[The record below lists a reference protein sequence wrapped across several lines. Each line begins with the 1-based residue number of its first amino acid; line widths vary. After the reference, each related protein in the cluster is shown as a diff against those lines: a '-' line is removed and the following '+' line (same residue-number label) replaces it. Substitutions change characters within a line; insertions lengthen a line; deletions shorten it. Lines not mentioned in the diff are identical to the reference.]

1 MTLGVDASVAVKWYF
16 DEPDTDKARLVLDS
30 GHLLVAPSLIVVEVA
45 NVAWKK
51 QRRGEANPGQV
62 RSLADELPDSFLLIP
77 EERLVG
83 RALAIAEE
91 IDHPVYDCLYLAASE
106 RWNAPLITHDKR
118 LLEKI
123 KNTVWARIVVAL
135 SEYETRQH

>member
-1 MTLGVDASVAVKWYF
+1 MAVKGYF
-16 DEPDTDKARLVLDS
+16 EEPVTDKARQVLDS
-30 GHLLVAPSLIVVEVA
+30 AHLLVAPSLIIVEVA

-51 QRRGEANPGQV
+51 QRRGEATSDQIRLLGEG
-62 RSLADELPDSFLLIP
+62 LADSFLLIP
-77 EERLVG
+77 EDRLIG

-91 IDHPVYDCLYLAASE
+91 IDHPVYDCLYIAASE

-123 KNTVWARIVVAL
+123 GNTAWNRIAIPL
-135 SEYETRQH
+135 SEFEARQH